1 MHKRWVQT
9 WLTTVTR
16 QEGNCAA
23 RAAVTPVWV
32 LVRLARHSKA
42 AMAALLSGPGADC
55 CKVCTN
61 ASEAFAEQ
69 FSKAAEPSML
79 TLNACKNLW

>member
-1 MHKRWVQT
+1 MHKRWAQT
-9 WLTTVTR
+9 WLTSVTR

-23 RAAVTPVWV
+23 RAAVTPVWD

-42 AMAALLSGPGADC
+42 AMAALLSGLGTDC
-55 CKVCTN
+55 RKVFTN

-79 TLNACKNLW
+79 TLNACKHL